1 MRAGGGGW
9 GWSQAW
15 AAESF
20 PSFPQGDVRHFP
32 ALNGKELS
40 MHPQHTHTHTH
51 THTSPHI
58 YTDADSYPKQA
69 HIYTNIGVTHVHKM
83 T

>member
-51 THTSPHI
+51 THTLALT
-58 YTDADSYPKQA
+58 YTLMQI
-69 HIYTNIGVTHVHKM
+69 HTRNRHTF
-83 T
+83 TQT